1 MTILLP
7 LWLIQETNAW
17 IQGGDVREISN
28 EASTSAPPHATIK
41 WKVIQRPSIINHQ
54 RLPSPCFSVTGSR
67 TWRCISQTWKIY
79 FSKFSWRC
87 ISNMK
92 IYFEHFRVLSNV
104 RSINYHE
111 DANPTG
117 MAWKLTLGQNYRNM
131 MCPRMASHSWQFQ
144 HMKENVHLLPHCT
157 CREFIV
163 SWVSL
168 FTYLQFP
175 DDNCPPR
182 EWLKMERS
190 TDWDKIEKNVFFY
203 TQTTRHH
210 TDQIPYIWRR
220 WAWWCNEKI
229 HWKINRLKA
238 SFWLGSCPI
247 IS

>member
-1 MTILLP
+1 MKCWVKGYTQNLSKGESKIKTNVISVQLSHVKVTILLP

-131 MCPRMASHSWQFQ
+131 MCPRMAFHSWQFQ

-182 EWLKMERS
+182 EWLRWSYRPNTIYLKKMGMMMQWENS
-190 TDWDKIEKNVFFY
+190 LEN
-203 TQTTRHH
+203 
-210 TDQIPYIWRR
+210 
-220 WAWWCNEKI
+220 
-229 HWKINRLKA
+229 
-238 SFWLGSCPI
+238 
-247 IS
+247 